1 MGSRMCSARAMTCRT
16 STLSGYLLT
25 SNWLHR
31 MLSPAISWVLMEI
44 NMATTR
50 KSTRVKS
57 DAMTASQTK
66 MYSLNCREKSNFV
79 QFMPK
84 VVGKM

>member
-1 MGSRMCSARAMTCRT
+1 
-16 STLSGYLLT
+16 
-25 SNWLHR
+25 
-31 MLSPAISWVLMEI
+31 
-44 NMATTR
+44 MATTR